1 MSKIYKVYKAVDS
14 NDNLLMDVVSIQ
26 KYYDVALDEA
36 AYLSLTNPGNL
47 YFVVE
52 FDSSTYEI
60 KLCESFLR

>member
-1 MSKIYKVYKAVDS
+1 MSKIYKVYKVVDS

-26 KYYDVALDEA
+26 KHYDVALDVA
-36 AYLSLTNPGNL
+36 AFLSLTNPGNL

-52 FDSSTYEI
+52 FDSSTYEV